1 MTDML
6 RRLIDFHRQSRELA
20 ATRALLAGVPDDMR
34 ALHDEHTAAQAGI
47 DALDAAALEA
57 RKSRLAAEG
66 AISEAQEKL
75 RHFQQQIP
83 RVRNQREYAALLTEI
98 DTAKADVKRFEEQAL
113 TALDGAEKSAAEL
126 ESRKEEFGD
135 LAQRYAEALA
145 AWEQRKPEVA
155 LRARELELEVE
166 RLRETLPRGIVAQY
180 QRIAERYHGE
190 ALSPLR
196 RAESSATASV
206 WFCSTCNYQVR
217 PQVAV
222 EIHARGAIVQC
233 EGCKRFLVGEGSV

>member
-1 MTDML
+1 MTDLL
-6 RRLIDFHRQSRELA
+6 RRLIDYHRTARELA

-34 ALHDEHTAAQAGI
+34 ALHDEHGAAQA
-47 DALDAAALEA
+47 ALEALAEAALEA
-57 RKSRLAAEG
+57 RKTRLAAEG
-66 AISEAQEKL
+66 AIEDAQEKL
-75 RHFQQQIP
+75 RRFQQQVP

-113 TALDGAEKSAAEL
+113 TALEAAEKSAADHE
-126 ESRKEEFGD
+126 ERKADFAG
-135 LAQRYAEALA
+135 LAQRYEEALA
-145 AWEQRKPEVA
+145 AWEARKPEVA
-155 LRARELELEVE
+155 LRARELELEAD
-166 RLRETLPRGIVAQY
+166 RLRAALPRGIVAQY
-180 QRIAERYHGE
+180 QRIAERYRGE

-196 RAESSATASV
+196 RAESNATTAV

-222 EIHARGAIVQC
+222 EIHARGASVQC